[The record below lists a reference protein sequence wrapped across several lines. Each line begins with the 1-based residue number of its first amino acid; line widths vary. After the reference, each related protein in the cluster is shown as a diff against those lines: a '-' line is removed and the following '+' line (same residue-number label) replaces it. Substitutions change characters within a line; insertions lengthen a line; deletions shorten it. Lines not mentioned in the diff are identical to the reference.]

1 MSLGHGGSIT
11 ALTTV
16 SCVLLALTSAGCGAR
31 VSQKD
36 LEGKVSEFLSS
47 QTGMGADVSCP
58 KNLEGTKGERF
69 TCTTALAGRTT
80 DLDFEFSRDGRFRL
94 LQTRLK

>member
-1 MSLGHGGSIT
+1 VRGGGA
-11 ALTTV
+11 ALTTA
-16 SCVLLALTSAGCGAR
+16 SCALLALVTATGCGPR

-36 LEGKVSEFLSS
+36 LQGKVSEFLRS
-47 QTGMGADVSCP
+47 QTGMGADVTCP
-58 KNLEGTKGERF
+58 KDLKGTKGERF

-80 DLDFEFSRDGRFRL
+80 DLDFEFSRDGHFRL